1 MLTRADIEKMVNHL
15 YRQTGADRF
24 FEEPDIRIA
33 AADDPFFLK
42 FKEIIGPFHWTPDEV
57 LKRKFPDA
65 QAKSVIVWVLPV
77 NRKARETN
85 AAEKVHPSVE
95 WAAVRSFGEILN
107 EEMRAQLAGLLT
119 REGFPAVAPHLEQKE
134 VYPAPGWDVK
144 NFTSVRAARR
154 LRGRGRHLR
163 AVGQPDHRTRHG
175 HAARF
180 GRDRTRA
187 AGGQASLRRRP
198 VRLVHPLR
206 RLHPAL
212 PGPCGRREILG
223 PRQAGLREIRRH
235 RNLPRTRTHLR
246 LARAGARLRPLPDRR
261 AV

>member
-144 NFTSVRAARR
+144 NFTSSWSERHVAFVAGAGTFGLSASLITEHGTAMR
-154 LRGRGRHLR
+154 LGCG
-163 AVGQPDHRTRHG
+163 
-175 HAARF
+175 
-180 GRDRTRA
+180 RTRA

-246 LARAGARLRPLPDRR
+246 LARPGARLRPLPDRR

>member
-1 MLTRADIEKMVNHL
+1 MLTRSDIEKMVNHL

-107 EEMRAQLAGLLT
+107 EEMRAQLAG
-119 REGFPAVAPHLEQKE
+119 
-134 VYPAPGWDVK
+134 
-144 NFTSVRAARR
+144 
-154 LRGRGRHLR
+154 
-163 AVGQPDHRTRHG
+163 
-175 HAARF
+175 
-180 GRDRTRA
+180 
-187 AGGQASLRRRP
+187 
-198 VRLVHPLR
+198 
-206 RLHPAL
+206 
-212 PGPCGRREILG
+212 C
-223 PRQAGLREIRRH
+223 
-235 RNLPRTRTHLR
+235 
-246 LARAGARLRPLPDRR
+246 
-261 AV
+261 